1 MNGGG
6 RRRQIRAG
14 KPERRAMLGSLPPRR
29 EKKKHLHFPEEE
41 KEKVPRSPERF
52 GGKQRNA
59 GGRKREEIGKDY
71 FSFSLSH
78 TLSLCL
84 SLDPP
89 LPHSLTRTHITHTTL
104 SHTHL
109 HSSLSMATKGA
120 AKRREGAAKKKNPTQ
135 QQQLILK
142 RLNE

>member
-78 TLSLCL
+78 TLSL
-84 SLDPP
+84 SVSPSIP
-89 LPHSLTRTHITHTTL
+89 LFLTHSPAHTSHTPH
-104 SHTHL
+104 SHTHI
-109 HSSLSMATKGA
+109 STPLSRWPPRGRPKGG
-120 AKRREGAAKKKNPTQ
+120 REQQKKNPTQ